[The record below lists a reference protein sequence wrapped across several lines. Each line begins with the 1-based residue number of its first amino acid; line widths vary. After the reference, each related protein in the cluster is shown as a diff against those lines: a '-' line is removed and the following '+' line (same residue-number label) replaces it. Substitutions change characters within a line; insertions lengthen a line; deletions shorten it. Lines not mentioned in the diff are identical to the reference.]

1 MIDLQLATEAG
12 PLPSVEQLEQWVG
25 LATAQLDTSAE
36 VTIRLV
42 DDAESQQLN
51 LDYRG
56 KDKPTNVLSFPAQMD
71 EFEAEFDI
79 PELLAELGDD
89 SYLGDLVIS
98 APTVAREAREQ
109 QKPIMDH
116 WAHLVIHGCLHLQGY
131 DHIEDA
137 EAEIMEGLEI
147 QLLAKL
153 SIANPYS

>member
-1 MIDLQLATEAG
+1 MIDLQLATEVE
-12 PLPSVEQLEQWVG
+12 PLPSLTQLEHWVS
-25 LATAQLDTSAE
+25 LATSQLDKSAE
-36 VTIRLV
+36 VTIRVV

-51 LDYRG
+51 FDYRG
-56 KDKPTNVLSFPAQMD
+56 KDKPTNVLSFPAEMD

-79 PELLAELGDD
+79 PELMAELGDD
-89 SYLGDLVIS
+89 NYLGDLVIS
-98 APTVAREAREQ
+98 APTVAREALEQ
-109 QKPIMDH
+109 QKPVMDH

-131 DHIEDA
+131 DHIEDD

>member
-1 MIDLQLATEAG
+1 MIDLQLATEAETV
-12 PLPSVEQLEQWVG
+12 PSIEQLEQWVN
-25 LATAQLDTSAE
+25 LATAQLENAAE

-56 KDKPTNVLSFPAQMD
+56 KDKPTNVLSFPAEMD

-79 PELLAELGDD
+79 PELMAELGDD

-98 APTVAREAREQ
+98 APTVEREAQEQ
-109 QKPIMDH
+109 KKSLMDH

-153 SIANPYS
+153 GIANPYS